1 MIFSASAIG
10 LKLFGLASL
19 ALHRRPEATSTDASE
34 NVAVSLLLDEW
45 CRHSATNRND
55 PKSYST
61 IRRIVALREAGKTVG
76 EVRSEIFPQPA
87 AEEGATKDHS

>member
-19 ALHRRPEATSTDASE
+19 AFRRRPEATSTEASE

-55 PKSYST
+55 PNSYAT
-61 IRRIVALREAGKTVG
+61 IRRIVALRATGKTVD
-76 EVRSEIFPQPA
+76 EIRSEIFTEAA
-87 AEEGATKDHS
+87 AEEAD